1 MTDRIFALLM
11 ALAMILALA
20 AMLVSEADNDR
31 LRTALGQARRR
42 ADRAERA
49 LEAHK
54 KRPLGMGDITQ
65 EPSQDAA

>member
-31 LRTALGQARRR
+31 LRAALGRARRR
-42 ADRAERA
+42 ADQAERA

-54 KRPLGMGDITQ
+54 KRILGMGDITQ
-65 EPSQDAA
+65 DPSQDAA